1 MIHVFTANVHYKEC
15 QIQPTTSQGCCQTF
29 KDYLVFYQTSL
40 VQLAYEGTGVTL
52 NSAFSQIRL
61 ACVSLL
67 PVLRGELF
75 GNWNPEIFLQC
86 DMILLSW
93 STGLWDIQ
101 HLENRLL
108 CFSIKVHEDNRL
120 VSLLREAPLEVMR
133 EGYLPNYGYYYT
145 GAYTT
150 LLFVKKKKKS
160 SGDQFFIAIYW
171 SLLSR
176 CGMRDMDYA
185 FHYFQP
191 ADWTS
196 TGITLCDCA
205 PFYPNFDHYWSNTWN
220 FDNKLCRDFCAWMLF
235 LFGCGGAPKRTLYW
249 HRASSMEHLKCSRG
263 CADML
268 PGVCW

>member
-150 LLFVKKKKKS
+150 LLFVKKKKKFRWPVLYS
-160 SGDQFFIAIYW
+160 YLLRFAKQMWHEGHGLCVPLFPTCWLNEHWYHIVWLCAILSEFW
-171 SLLSR
+171 PLLIQH
-176 CGMRDMDYA
+176 M
-185 FHYFQP
+185 
-191 ADWTS
+191 
-196 TGITLCDCA
+196 
-205 PFYPNFDHYWSNTWN
+205 
-220 FDNKLCRDFCAWMLF
+220 KLRQ
-235 LFGCGGAPKRTLYW
+235 
-249 HRASSMEHLKCSRG
+249 
-263 CADML
+263 
-268 PGVCW
+268 

>member
-1 MIHVFTANVHYKEC
+1 MITMKCTKYNQQPVNEC
-15 QIQPTTSQGCCQTF
+15 AVTDKDCQGLPC
-29 KDYLVFYQTSL
+29 FYQTSS
-40 VQLAYEGTGVTL
+40 VPTCVRQETGVTL
-52 NSAFSQIRL
+52 TFCLFLNTPDMVF
-61 ACVSLL
+61 CL
-67 PVLRGELF
+67 PVLRRKLF
-75 GNWNPEIFLQC
+75 GNWNPEVFLQC
-86 DMILLSW
+86 DMILLSR

-150 LLFVKKKKKS
+150 LLFVKKKKS

-171 SLLSR
+171 GLLSR

-235 LFGCGGAPKRTLYW
+235 LFRCGGAPMRTLYW